1 MRRIHARL
9 LRACL
14 MGALAIT
21 GAITTS
27 LPEACAQATTPS
39 PTDRA
44 RAKDLYRQG
53 TERFQSGDFRAA
65 LDLFEQA
72 QRLDPHPVLAYNV
85 ARAHENLGELD
96 EAIAAYRRYLDL
108 DPKASDRG
116 AVEQRI
122 TSLQTQRDER
132 RTLEQRTQEL
142 KAAQQT
148 AAAAKRSQQRPPP
161 DPPSPIPWLIAGV
174 GAVGIGVGATL
185 GALATGI
192 RDDAQAEPS
201 GEKAQ
206 ELEEESAT
214 VATAAN
220 ITLIAGGA
228 LVLGGVL
235 IGVIDLANSG
245 PKAATAAQ
253 RPRRLTLRASPTSLM
268 LRGLF

>member
-9 LRACL
+9 LGASL
-14 MGALAIT
+14 AGALAIT
-21 GAITTS
+21 AATTTS

-65 LDLFEQA
+65 VDLFEQA

-96 EAIAAYRRYLDL
+96 EAIAAYRRYLEL

-122 TSLQTQRDER
+122 TTLQSQRDER
-132 RTLEQRTQEL
+132 RALEQRTREL

-174 GAVGIGVGATL
+174 GAVGIGIGATL

-192 RDDAQAEPS
+192 RDDAQADPS

-206 ELEEESAT
+206 ELEDDSAT
-214 VATAAN
+214 LATAAN

-228 LVLGGVL
+228 LLLGGVI
-235 IGVIDLANSG
+235 IGVIDVANSG
-245 PKAATAAQ
+245 SKTPNSAQ
-253 RPRRLTLRASPTSLM
+253 RPRRLTLGAAPTSLL
-268 LRGLF
+268 LRGQF